1 MPHLFR
7 SQSRISIY
15 APVVLSRC
23 VYASQNFSCAITIL
37 VIIPLG
43 YAATSVRGFCSG
55 ARMIDTMVPAFQQ
68 PPALCN
74 TSLCQSK
81 LRHGIFCVLGTVYE
95 KIFCLSTTF
104 PSIHGCYK
112 KREQF
117 YTCSPSPVAAGVIFL
132 TLFSS
137 FGLSS
142 QTCVPQVRHFKRKS
156 IPARMTS
163 KVFPPQGC
171 CFFNSKM
178 SPTFIFNAISA
189 SFGIP

>member
-23 VYASQNFSCAITIL
+23 VYASQNFSCAITVL
-37 VIIPLG
+37 VKIPLG

-112 KREQF
+112 KEAILYLLPFTRCCRCNFFHSLLELW
-117 YTCSPSPVAAGVIFL
+117 P
-132 TLFSS
+132 
-137 FGLSS
+137 
-142 QTCVPQVRHFKRKS
+142 RKPNLRS
-156 IPARMTS
+156 ASEALQAEIHPRPHDFEG
-163 KVFPPQGC
+163 FPPAGML
-171 CFFNSKM
+171 FF
-178 SPTFIFNAISA
+178 
-189 SFGIP
+189 